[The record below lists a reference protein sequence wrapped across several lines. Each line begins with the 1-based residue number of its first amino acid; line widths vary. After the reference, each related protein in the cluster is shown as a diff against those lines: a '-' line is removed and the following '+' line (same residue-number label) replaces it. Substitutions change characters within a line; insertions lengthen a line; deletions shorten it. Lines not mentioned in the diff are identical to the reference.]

1 MRRRGEEAGWKRK
14 PCFSLLRLWMNHVP
28 TTAIRFSSL
37 RGCWCR
43 AERASSDVLESEGK
57 GEKGAGVGKGQR
69 PRREGAK
76 RRSGLFFFFFPSS
89 PLFPLLS
96 LDIFN

>member
-37 RGCWCR
+37 RAAG
-43 AERASSDVLESEGK
+43 AELK
-57 GEKGAGVGKGQR
+57 GQVVTFLRVREKGRGGWG
-69 PRREGAK
+69 REGPAPK
-76 RRSGLFFFFFPSS
+76 KGGSKKEEWSFFFFFFPSS